1 MKKLTAVLMVAALLS
16 GCATAPSNYGNVER
30 GTTSER
36 STNGQYDSTS
46 STGERSSTSASPF
59 SSEKPFWTGTTIF
72 WTIVG
77 IALVGVAAKKSSD
90 KTCHT
95 GSRGGT
101 YTVTANGNKNY
112 SGC

>member
-1 MKKLTAVLMVAALLS
+1 MMSALLS
-16 GCATAPSNYGNVER
+16 GCATAPNSSYNVER
-30 GTTSER
+30 SANSQH
-36 STNGQYDSTS
+36 STNGQYDSQSSATGRSTS
-46 STGERSSTSASPF
+46 SSSSF

-72 WTIVG
+72 WTIVS

-95 GSRGGT
+95 GPRGGT
-101 YTVTANGNKNY
+101 YTITANGNKNY